1 VKRKFYEEPSIE
13 ILRAENEIWFF
24 NEISPGEG
32 EGGTSGEGSGDFDPW
47 N

>member
-1 VKRKFYEEPSIE
+1 MKRKFYEEPSIE

-32 EGGTSGEGSGDFDPW
+32 EGGTGDDLDDDFDPW